1 MVTMLKKMVLGSSEF
16 TLLASATVLFVFV
29 IVHMEINRWHF
40 FWGDLH
46 MTGHAFPK
54 EK

>member
-1 MVTMLKKMVLGSSEF
+1 MVLGSSEF
-16 TLLASATVLFVFV
+16 TLLTSATLLFVFV
-29 IVHMEINRWHF
+29 IVRMEINRWHF

-46 MTGHAFPK
+46 MRGHAFPK